1 MFAVIKTGSKQYKV
15 AKDDII
21 RVEKLGAEAGS
32 KVNFEEVLMVGDKVG
47 NPTVA
52 GAKVVGEIVANARNE
67 KVIIFK
73 KRRRHNYRR
82 KKGHKQQV
90 SVVKILDI
98 VG

>member
-1 MFAVIKTGSKQYKV
+1 MFAVIKTGGKQYKV
-15 AKDDII
+15 AKDDVITI
-21 RVEKLGAEAGS
+21 ERLTAEAGS
-32 KVNFEEVLMVGDKVG
+32 KVNFEEVLAVGDKIG
-47 NPTVA
+47 TPTVA
-52 GAKVVGEIVANARNE
+52 GAKVVGEVIENARNA

-82 KKGHKQQV
+82 KKGHKQHN

>member
-32 KVNFEEVLMVGDKVG
+32 KVNFEEVLVVGDKIG

-52 GAKVVGEIVANARNE
+52 GAKVVGEVVANARNE
-67 KVIIFK
+67 KVVIFK

>member
-21 RVEKLGAEAGS
+21 RVEKLGAETGA
-32 KVNFEEVLMVGDKVG
+32 KVNFEEVLVVGDKIG

-52 GAKVVGEIVANARNE
+52 GAKVVGEVVANARNE
-67 KVIIFK
+67 KVVIFK

>member
-32 KVNFEEVLMVGDKVG
+32 KVNFEEVLIVGDKVG

-52 GAKVVGEIVANARNE
+52 GAKVVGEVVANARNE
-67 KVIIFK
+67 KVVIFK

>member
-67 KVIIFK
+67 KVVIFK